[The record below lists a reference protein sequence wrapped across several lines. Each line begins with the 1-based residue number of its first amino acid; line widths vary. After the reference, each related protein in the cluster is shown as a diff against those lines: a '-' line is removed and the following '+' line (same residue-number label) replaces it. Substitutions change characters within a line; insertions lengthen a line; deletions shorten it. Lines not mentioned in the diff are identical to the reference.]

1 MINLTNGGVMPGVR
15 NRGEMIR
22 HFILENVGSH
32 QNDIVLLTSNKFNI
46 SRQAVNAHLRKL
58 IKQKSIVQEGKT
70 RNISYRL
77 HPFIEDILTF
87 PLSGLE
93 EDRVWR
99 DFVRPQLGELPDNI
113 IDIWSYGFT
122 EMLNNAID
130 HSQGKYVLINVKK
143 YPVLSEISITDDG
156 FGIFRRIQQILNLHD
171 ERHAVLELSKGKLT
185 TDPDNHT
192 GEGIF
197 FSSRM
202 FDEYAIL
209 SGGVYFSHEY
219 NKPED
224 WIIER
229 NTPSN
234 GTAVFMQLSNNS
246 SRKIKSIFDEYTSG
260 DDYSFDKTVVPVS
273 LARYG
278 TESLV
283 SRSQAKRLLARID
296 RFKIV
301 IFDFDGIDQIGQAF
315 ADQVF
320 RVFKK
325 QHPEIQIYFTK
336 TNHSVENMIVRALSS
351 GIDTKV

>member
-1 MINLTNGGVMPGVR
+1 MPGVR

-22 HFILENVGSH
+22 KFILDNVGRH
-32 QNDIVLLTSNKFNI
+32 PNDIVILTSDKFGI
-46 SRQAVNAHLRKL
+46 SRQAVNAHLKKL
-58 IKQKSIVQEGKT
+58 ITQKSIVQEGKT
-70 RNISYRL
+70 RNISYRA
-77 HPFIEDILTF
+77 HPLVENTLVF

-93 EDRVWR
+93 EDRIWR
-99 DFVRPQLGELPDNI
+99 DSVRPILGALPDNI

-130 HSQGKYVLINVKK
+130 HSQGRYAVVTIKR

-156 FGIFRRIQQILNLHD
+156 LGIFRRIQQILNLND
-171 ERHAVLELSKGKLT
+171 ERHAILELSKGKLT

-209 SGGVYFSHEY
+209 SGGVYFTHEY

-229 NTPSN
+229 NTPSS
-234 GTAVFMQLSNNS
+234 GTTVFMQLSNNS
-246 SRKIKSIFDEYTSG
+246 SRKIKSVFDEFAGS
-260 DDYSFDKTVVPVS
+260 DDYGFDKTVVPVS

-278 TESLV
+278 NESLV

-301 IFDFDGIDQIGQAF
+301 IFDFEGIEQIGQAF
-315 ADQVF
+315 ADEVF
-320 RVFKK
+320 RVFKN
-325 QHPEIQIYFTK
+325 QHPDIQIHFIKAT
-336 TNHSVENMIVRALSS
+336 HDVENMIVRALSS
-351 GIDTKV
+351 GVVTNI

>member
-1 MINLTNGGVMPGVR
+1 MPGVR
-15 NRGEMIR
+15 SRGEKIR
-22 HFILENVGSH
+22 QFIMNNVGKH
-32 QNDIVLLTSNKFNI
+32 PNDIVLLTSGKFNI
-46 SRQAVNAHLRKL
+46 SRQAVNAHLKKL
-58 IKQKSIVQEGKT
+58 IGQKSIVQEGKT
-70 RNISYRL
+70 RNIAYRL
-77 HPFIEDILTF
+77 HPLIEDTLTF

-99 DFVRPQLGELPDNI
+99 DFVRPRLGALPDNI

-130 HSQGKYVLINVKK
+130 HSHGDSVFINIKK
-143 YPVLSEISITDDG
+143 YPIMSEISITDDG
-156 FGIFRRIQQILNLHD
+156 IGIFRMIKNLLNLYD

-209 SGGVYFSHEY
+209 SGEVYFTHEY

-229 NTPSN
+229 NTPIS
-234 GTAVFMQLSNNS
+234 GTTVFMQLSNNS
-246 SRKIKSIFDEYTSG
+246 SRKIKAIFDKFTSG
-260 DDYSFDKTVVPVS
+260 NDYGFDKTVVPVS
-273 LARYG
+273 LVRYG
-278 TESLV
+278 NESLV

-315 ADQVF
+315 ADEVF

-325 QHPEIQIYFTK
+325 QHPDIQIYFIK
-336 TNHSVENMIVRALSS
+336 TSPAVEGMIIRALSS
-351 GIDTKV
+351 GTDTKTYGDRDGHR

>member
-1 MINLTNGGVMPGVR
+1 MTKEVGMVGVR
-15 NRGEMIR
+15 DRGETIR
-22 HFILENVGSH
+22 DFIINNVETHAS
-32 QNDIVLLTSNKFNI
+32 DIVALTAKHFDI
-46 SRQAVNAHLRKL
+46 SRQAVNNH
-58 IKQKSIVQEGKT
+58 IKRLVEQKSIIAKGNT
-70 RNISYRL
+70 RNKTYSL
-77 HPFIEDILTF
+77 HPLVEYTERFK
-87 PLSGLE
+87 LSGLE

-99 DFVRPQLGELPDNI
+99 DVIKPKIGVLPDNVM
-113 IDIWSYGFT
+113 DIWDYGFT

-130 HSQGKYVLINVKK
+130 HSQGKYAIISVKK
-143 YPVLSEISITDDG
+143 TPTATEITITDDG
-156 FGIFRRIQQILNLHD
+156 LGIFTRIQKLLDLHD

-229 NTPSN
+229 KNP
-234 GTAVFMQLSNNS
+234 GTGTTVFMKMSNNS
-246 SRKIKSIFDEYTSG
+246 ARKIKAIFDEYASG
-260 DDYSFDKTVVPVS
+260 EDYGFDKTVVPVS

-278 TESLV
+278 NEHLV
-283 SRSQAKRLLARID
+283 SRSQAKRLLARVD

-301 IFDFDGIDQIGQAF
+301 IFDFEGIDQIGQAF
-315 ADQVF
+315 ADEVF
-320 RVFKK
+320 RVFNNR
-325 QHPEIQIYFTK
+325 HPDIQFYFIHT
-336 TNHSVENMIVRALSS
+336 TQEVEKMILRALGSKH
-351 GIDTKV
+351 DN

>member
-1 MINLTNGGVMPGVR
+1 MTKEAVMVGVR
-15 NRGEMIR
+15 NRGETIR
-22 HFILENVGSH
+22 EYIINNVEAH
-32 QNDIVLLTSNKFNI
+32 ANDIVVLTAKQFNI
-46 SRQAVNAHLRKL
+46 SRQAVSAHIKRL
-58 IKQKSIVQEGKT
+58 IEQKSITAEGTT
-70 RNISYRL
+70 RNRVYKL
-77 HPFIEDILTF
+77 HPQVEHTESFKLK
-87 PLSGLE
+87 GLE
-93 EDRVWR
+93 EDRAWR
-99 DFVRPQLGELPDNI
+99 ENIRPMLDALPDNVMN
-113 IDIWSYGFT
+113 IWDYGFT

-130 HSQGKYVLINVKK
+130 HSQGQYVFVTVRKT
-143 YPVLSEISITDDG
+143 PVSSEITVTDDG
-156 FGIFRRIQQILNLHD
+156 LGIFTRIQKLLNLND

-229 NTPSN
+229 KTPKT
-234 GTAVFMQLSNNS
+234 GTTVFMKMSNNS
-246 SRKIKSIFDEYTSG
+246 ARKIKTIFDEYASSEG
-260 DDYSFDKTVVPVS
+260 YGFDKTVVPVS

-278 TESLV
+278 DERLV
-283 SRSQAKRLLARID
+283 SRSQAKRLLARVD

-315 ADQVF
+315 ADEVF
-320 RVFKK
+320 RVFNNRNPNT
-325 QHPEIQIYFTK
+325 QLYFIK
-336 TNHSVENMIVRALSS
+336 TNPDVENMILRALSS
-351 GIDTKV
+351 RENSSK

>member
-1 MINLTNGGVMPGVR
+1 MPGVR

-22 HFILENVGSH
+22 QFIIKNVASH
-32 QNDIVLLTSNKFNI
+32 PNDIVTLTAVKFSI
-46 SRQAVNAHLRKL
+46 SRQAVNAHLKKL
-58 IKQKSIVQEGKT
+58 ISQKSITTNGKT
-70 RNISYRL
+70 RNISYKL
-77 HPFIEDILTF
+77 HPLIEETISL
-87 PLSGLE
+87 PINGLE

-99 DFVRPQLGELPDNI
+99 DAVQPKLGSLPDNI
-113 IDIWSYGFT
+113 IDIWGYGFT

-130 HSQGKYVLINVKK
+130 HSQGSHVVINIKK
-143 YPVLSEISITDDG
+143 YPSFSEIVITDDG
-156 FGIFRRIQQILNLHD
+156 VGIFKRIQKILNLID

-185 TDPDNHT
+185 TDPDRHT

-224 WIIER
+224 WIIESKS
-229 NTPSN
+229 PGE
-234 GTAVFMQLSNNS
+234 GTTVFMKLSNNS
-246 SRKIKSIFDEYTSG
+246 SRKSKAIFDEYAGGS
-260 DDYSFDKTVVPVS
+260 DYGFDKTVVPVS

-278 TESLV
+278 NESLV

-301 IFDFDGIDQIGQAF
+301 IFDFEGIEQIGQAF
-315 ADQVF
+315 ADEVF
-320 RVFKK
+320 RVFKN
-325 QHPEIQIYFTK
+325 QHHDIQIYFVK
-336 TNHSVENMIVRALSS
+336 ASRSVEDMIIRALRS
-351 GIDTKV
+351 GD